1 MSAPQLDTSAAAL
14 AHMRVRGMDD
24 DGIVV
29 ADATAL
35 VRARRAKGC
44 VVDPETGD
52 LVLVSR
58 GGDGSAWVLAV
69 LEGAGPSRLTLPGD
83 ATLQA
88 EGDLSVGAGHKLL
101 LAAPE
106 LVAEAATATLRSDRV
121 GVVARLADLVAD
133 ATKLTG
139 ERLHVLVADH
149 LAELGR
155 SIRRVA
161 GLDHTAAGII
171 DSRAEDTASLHGRYA
186 TLTAEKDV
194 RIDGDQIHMG

>member
-1 MSAPQLDTSAAAL
+1 MTAPQMDSAAASL
-14 AHMRVRGMDD
+14 AHMRVRGI
-24 DGIVV
+24 DGNIVVV

-35 VRARRAKGC
+35 VQARRAKGC
-44 VVDPETGD
+44 VVDPEAGD

-58 GGDGSAWVLAV
+58 GSDGSAWVLAV
-69 LEGAGPSRLTLPGD
+69 LDGAGPSRMTLSGD
-83 ATLQA
+83 AILQA
-88 EGDLSVGAGHKLL
+88 EGDLSVGAGRKLL

-106 LVAEAATATLRSDRV
+106 LAAEAATATLRSDRV
-121 GVVARLADLVAD
+121 GVLARLADLAAD
-133 ATKLTG
+133 ATKVTA

-161 GLDHTAAGII
+161 GLDQTAAGII
-171 DSRAEDTASLHGRYA
+171 DSRAEDSASLHGRYT

-194 RIDGDQIHMG
+194 RIDGDQVHMG